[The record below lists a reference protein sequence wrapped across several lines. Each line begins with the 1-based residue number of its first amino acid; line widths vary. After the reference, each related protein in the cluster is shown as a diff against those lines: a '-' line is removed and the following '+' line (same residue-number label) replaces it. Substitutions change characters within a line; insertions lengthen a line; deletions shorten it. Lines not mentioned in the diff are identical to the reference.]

1 MSTLEKT
8 VSMLENMP
16 EEDREQVFLY
26 AQQLFT
32 RYRPANPYT
41 KKDAE
46 AILSDLEESRKQIEL
61 GQGRPMISALT
72 EMGNRHGFV

>member
-8 VSMLENMP
+8 VSILENLP
-16 EEDREQVFLY
+16 EEAREQVFLY

-32 RYRPANPYT
+32 SYRPANPHT
-41 KKDAE
+41 KKTTE
-46 AILSDLEESRKQIEL
+46 TILSDLEESRKQTEL